1 MKKVFKFFGTV
12 AILSA
17 AAAGAVAL
25 YKKFFAPSEDFSD
38 LDDDFDEE
46 FEEEDLDGEAPAGE
60 RGYVSLNKTAETTK
74 EEAADAAADTAE
86 EEKETEAE

>member
-1 MKKVFKFFGTV
+1 M
-12 AILSA
+12 SA

-46 FEEEDLDGEAPAGE
+46 FEEEDLEE
-60 RGYVSLNKTAETTK
+60 RPRPGKGATYP
-74 EEAADAAADTAE
+74 
-86 EEKETEAE
+86 